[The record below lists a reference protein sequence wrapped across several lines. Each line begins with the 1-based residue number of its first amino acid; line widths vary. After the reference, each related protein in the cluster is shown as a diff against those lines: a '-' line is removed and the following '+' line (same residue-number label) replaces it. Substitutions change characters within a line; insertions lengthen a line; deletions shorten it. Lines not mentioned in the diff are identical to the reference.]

1 MMILSLFVFASMA
14 LTSPVTADMMT
25 RPYMGSSLVSKS
37 ISARGGA
44 GPIAP
49 KDMAKFSTAVLGLQ
63 GGLGILSPM
72 KAMEGYGWNS
82 TSPMAEWVLR
92 RYSTNMLSNG
102 LIAWCSIFQEDMQ
115 ISKAIGLGFI
125 PWIIDFVWTLGN
137 DDAKKLD
144 FGERFVPLNVLSL
157 AMSCLST
164 FVGLTDASYADT
176 VFKATAAW
184 MGLNGLACCFA
195 TEPSKRMWG
204 VPACDVAADTV
215 LSFHGANLISSG
227 IIIWALNSG
236 MDPLRALGIAWIPPL
251 VRSIKFLVLD
261 DVIAKHGLPKAPQY
275 GWLLLM
281 LTVVGTLVA

>member
-1 MMILSLFVFASMA
+1 MMIPSLFVFACVA

-82 TSPMAEWVLR
+82 TSMAEWVSR
-92 RYSTNMLSNG
+92 RWSTNILSNV
-102 LIAWCSIFQEDMQ
+102 LITWCSIFQEDMQ

-125 PWIIDFVWTLGN
+125 PWIIEFIWTLGN

-144 FGERFVPLNVLSL
+144 FDERFVPLNVLSL
-157 AMSCLST
+157 AMACLGT
-164 FVGLTDASYADT
+164 FAGLTHPT
-176 VFKATAAW
+176 QI
-184 MGLNGLACCFA
+184 
-195 TEPSKRMWG
+195 PSLRQ
-204 VPACDVAADTV
+204 PQ
-215 LSFHGANLISSG
+215 HG
-227 IIIWALNSG
+227 WA
-236 MDPLRALGIAWIPPL
+236 
-251 VRSIKFLVLD
+251 
-261 DVIAKHGLPKAPQY
+261 
-275 GWLLLM
+275 
-281 LTVVGTLVA
+281 

>member
-1 MMILSLFVFASMA
+1 MILSLFVFASMA

-82 TSPMAEWVLR
+82 TSMAEWVSR
-92 RYSTNMLSNG
+92 RWSTNILSNV
-102 LIAWCSIFQEDMQ
+102 LITWCSIFQEDMQ

-125 PWIIDFVWTLGN
+125 PWIIDFIWTLGN

-144 FGERFVPLNVLSL
+144 FDERFVPLNVLSL
-157 AMSCLST
+157 AMACLGT
-164 FVGLTDASYADT
+164 FAGLTDASYTDA

-184 MGLNGLACCFA
+184 MGLNGLALCFA
-195 TEPSKRMWG
+195 TEPSKKMWG
-204 VPACDVAADTV
+204 LPACDVTVDTC
-215 LSFHGANLISSG
+215 LSFHGASVVSGG
-227 IIIWALNSG
+227 IIVWALNSG

-251 VRSIKFLVLD
+251 VRTIKFLVLD
-261 DVIAKHGLPKAPQY
+261 DVIAKHGLPKAPYY